1 MVNLS
6 DEVNTRASAIK
17 EDLKNSDQ
25 KSGTGGK
32 ILGDLTNSKEEVK
45 TDSYIESAKNA
56 IIDGI
61 ESAKEYFTGNALSG
75 EKK

>member
-6 DEVNTRASAIK
+6 DEVNTRAEAIK
-17 EDLKNSDQ
+17 EDLSNSDK
-25 KSGTGGK
+25 KSGTGSK

-45 TDSYIESAKNA
+45 ADSYLESAKNTVLDA
-56 IIDGI
+56 ASSVKETIGNLIG
-61 ESAKEYFTGNALSG
+61 SA